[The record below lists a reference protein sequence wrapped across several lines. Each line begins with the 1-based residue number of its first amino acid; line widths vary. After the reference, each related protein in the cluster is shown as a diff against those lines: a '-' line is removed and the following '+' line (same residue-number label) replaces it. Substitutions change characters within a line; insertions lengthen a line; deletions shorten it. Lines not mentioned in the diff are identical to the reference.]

1 MIFFRKIVLDTGPL
15 FWQGRVILFIV
26 SKENHGRQG
35 MHFPGGFFYGS
46 GLMAS
51 DPVQGFHPAMSEDA
65 LVALYR
71 EGAMPVDRL
80 IKKSGLRKPDFYDL
94 LRRKG
99 CAFRRPRNPKQS
111 TRYDAPT
118 PLHLLTPEATR
129 LTREAL
135 IARLWKTASAQI
147 AQIESRLVQMDME
160 ETGKAGTSPGE
171 GSLRLM
177 AMIVKTLR
185 DLAALDADVGPL
197 SKKEMRDDDGQLA
210 PELLRAELARRLAGL
225 REDR

>member
-1 MIFFRKIVLDTGPL
+1 MAPQPVDLSLIPFDEEA
-15 FWQGRVILFIV
+15 IL
-26 SKENHGRQG
+26 
-35 MHFPGGFFYGS
+35 
-46 GLMAS
+46 
-51 DPVQGFHPAMSEDA
+51 
-65 LVALYR
+65 ALYR
-71 EGAMPVDRL
+71 EGVVPVNVL
-80 IKKSGLRKPDFYDL
+80 IEQSGLRRSDFYTL

-99 CAFRRPRNPKQS
+99 CALRKPRMPKSASPYETQ
-111 TRYDAPT
+111 T

-147 AQIESRLVQMDME
+147 AQIETRLVKMDVE
-160 ETGKAGTSPGE
+160 ETGKAGASPGE
-171 GSLRLM
+171 GQLRLM

-225 REDR
+225 REER

>member
-1 MIFFRKIVLDTGPL
+1 LTLLRSSFKVVSSSSFCLIFKRCRGGIC
-15 FWQGRVILFIV
+15 
-26 SKENHGRQG
+26 
-35 MHFPGGFFYGS
+35 FPRGFFYGS
-46 GLMAS
+46 GAMAS
-51 DPVQGFHPAMSEDA
+51 KPSQQPHTALSEDA
-65 LVALYR
+65 IAALYR
-71 EGAMPVDRL
+71 EGVMPVAVL
-80 IKKSGLRKPDFYDL
+80 IQKSGLRRSDFYDV

-99 CAFRRPRNPKQS
+99 CAFRKPRSPKPS
-111 TRYDAPT
+111 KRYDTPT
-118 PLHLLTPEATR
+118 PMHLLTPEATR

-147 AQIESRLVQMDME
+147 AQIETRLVQMDVE
-160 ETGKAGTSPGE
+160 ETGKTGASPGE
-171 GSLRLM
+171 GPLRLM

-225 REDR
+225 RESR